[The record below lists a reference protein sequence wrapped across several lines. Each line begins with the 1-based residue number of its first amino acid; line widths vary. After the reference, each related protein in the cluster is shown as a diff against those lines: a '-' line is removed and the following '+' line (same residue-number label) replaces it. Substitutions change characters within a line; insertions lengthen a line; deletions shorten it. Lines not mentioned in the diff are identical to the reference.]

1 MVFTKNFK
9 KFISAVLAATMV
21 SSMSVV
27 AFAADGS
34 KDITVDTSAV
44 YTYDSDSDTLEL
56 VNGSVEYGE
65 DVYIAVGMNDASGT
79 ASVSDLD
86 NYRVMTDFTYGRGN
100 ASKAEFDVIKVEG
113 VRKPVIKIPG
123 KFSTST
129 KETDVVADITITGRS
144 GALVNSTDELVVPV
158 TFTYAWDT
166 TEGDGYVDSSAP
178 VVYFDGLDEVTLEF
192 DGGVEFTVNASN
204 QDDLFLKVN
213 NDVDTTLVNK
223 YDDANLDFVN
233 FAGSNKTFNKT
244 GTAYVP
250 YSVDKGTPH
259 IYVNNGGVLT
269 EIKDCYDKD
278 EEAFIFK
285 TKTLGDWVISDK
297 ALDVDTDSDKEDNTS
312 SSQVSS
318 KPDTSNSSSTNT
330 KPNPDT
336 GR

>member
-9 KFISAVLAATMV
+9 KFISAVLAVTMV
-21 SSMSVV
+21 SAMSVV

-44 YTYDSDSDTLEL
+44 YTYDADSDTLEL

-65 DVYIAVGMNDASGT
+65 DVYIAVGLNDASGT

-86 NYRVMTDFTYGRGN
+86 NYRITTDFTYGRGN

-129 KETDVVADITITGRS
+129 KETDVVADITITG
-144 GALVNSTDELVVPV
+144 

-192 DGGVEFTVNASN
+192 DGGVEFTVDARN
-204 QDDLFLKVN
+204 QDDLFLKID

-259 IYVNNGGVLT
+259 IYVNNSGVLT

-297 ALDVDTDSDKEDNTS
+297 ALDVDTDSDKEDNIS
-312 SSQVSS
+312 SSQTSS

>member
-21 SSMSVV
+21 SSMSVI

-44 YTYDSDSDTLEL
+44 YTYDADSDTLEL

-79 ASVSDLD
+79 ASVYDLD
-86 NYRVMTDFTYGRGN
+86 
-100 ASKAEFDVIKVEG
+100 DVIKVDG

-204 QDDLFLKVN
+204 QDDLFLKINNNVN
-213 NDVDTTLVNK
+213 TAIVDK